1 MTIPQEV
8 PRQRRVRSDAGQI
21 RITDR
26 DLMIFAWLVNM
37 KAIYEPD
44 LRVLIGRLTGRV
56 PGEPAVRALTRRWRA
71 ADVADARKLIVSKPR
86 IVRLRPNGARL
97 VGESSYRETA
107 EFTAYHQAEVSRLR
121 LWMEGHPHS
130 RHGAVVAWESEREF
144 RQSTAALLGPTGGRE
159 VHVPDGVAVFA
170 DGTRAAV
177 EVERSVKSPDRLRTV
192 LERVLAAYP
201 MVIYAVASDEVA
213 SAVTA
218 AHRAVV
224 TRHQKRGL
232 SGRLGEL
239 VVRPIP
245 SDLIEEV

>member
-107 EFTAYHQAEVSRLR
+107 EFTAYHQAEVSRMR
-121 LWMEGHPHS
+121 LWMESNPHS

-144 RQSTAALLGPTGGRE
+144 RQTTAMYGVTGARE
-159 VHVPDGVAVFA
+159 VHVPDGVATFA

-192 LERVLAAYP
+192 LERVLTAYP
-201 MVIYAVASDEVA
+201 MVIYAVSGDEVA

-224 TRHQKRGL
+224 TRHQERGL
-232 SGRLGEL
+232 SRLGEL

-245 SDLIEEV
+245 SDLIKEV

>member
-1 MTIPQEV
+1 MNMTQEL
-8 PRQRRVRSDAGQI
+8 PRRRRVRSDAGQI

-97 VGESSYRETA
+97 LGDATFKETA
-107 EFTAYHQAEVSRLR
+107 EFTAYHQAEVSRFR
-121 LWMEGHPHS
+121 LWMESNPHS
-130 RHGAVVAWESEREF
+130 KHGAVSSWESEREF

-159 VHVPDGVAVFA
+159 VHVPDGVATFA

-177 EVERSVKSPDRLRTV
+177 EVERSVKSPERLQTV
-192 LERVLAAYP
+192 MERVLAAYP
-201 MVIYAVASDEVA
+201 LVIYAVASREVA
-213 SAVTA
+213 NAVAA
-218 AHRAVV
+218 AHRAVM
-224 TRHQKRGL
+224 TRHQERGL